1 VTGHVIVVPDGA
13 RGFDTAERV
22 TKKMAKAF
30 FDHGY
35 RYAVRYVRRDTP
47 HPKRDLNAP
56 EANALL
62 DVGLGLMVVQ
72 YVESEDSW
80 APSGENGATNG

>member
-1 VTGHVIVVPDGA
+1 VAAIKTRTLAGHVIVAPDGV

-22 TKKMAKAF
+22 TAKMARAF

-47 HPKRDLNAP
+47 HPRRDLNAA
-56 EANALL
+56 EASALL
-62 DVGLGLMVVQ
+62 DLGLGLMVVQ
-72 YVESEDSW
+72 YV
-80 APSGENGATNG
+80 